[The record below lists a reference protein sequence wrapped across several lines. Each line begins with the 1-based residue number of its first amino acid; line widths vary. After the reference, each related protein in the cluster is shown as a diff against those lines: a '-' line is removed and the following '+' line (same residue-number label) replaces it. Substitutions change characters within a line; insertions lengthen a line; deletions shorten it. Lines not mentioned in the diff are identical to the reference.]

1 MTLQKNDQETFE
13 QQLATLIGRNLYD
26 IENMAE
32 LVGGQILSHVAAI
45 IERTK
50 EDDGEAVVKN
60 VQRILADIAVMSI
73 LPCNRSIAY
82 LVAVQRLM
90 ENIDEVYMAC
100 AEAMNSIFRLKF
112 TEGMNRD

>member
-1 MTLQKNDQETFE
+1 MTLQKSDQETFE
-13 QQLATLIGRNLYD
+13 QQLETLIGRNLYNV
-26 IENMAE
+26 ENMAE
-32 LVGGQILSHVAAI
+32 LIGGQILSHVFAI
-45 IERTK
+45 IEDAK

-112 TEGMNRD
+112 TKEVGRD